1 MVNINDIVEIY
12 SCDFRGLT
20 IVAFYLFLLLYLV
33 KRYIHEKNYPV
44 AYRFFAYF
52 GSFLFFFW
60 PLILLCLVNK
70 ETTDSNIIVSIAFF
84 IWSLGTICIG
94 ISLRLLPENST
105 IKDKSMQERK
115 KYWKLCIGCGIYLIM
130 LAVGNMFLE
139 WNVEIKVTRAYCIN
153 KS

>member
-1 MVNINDIVEIY
+1 MININDIL
-12 SCDFRGLT
+12 DFHYYDFQFLT
-20 IVAFYLFLLLYLV
+20 IVIFYIFMLLNLV
-33 KRYIHEKNYPV
+33 RRYIRERKYPF

-52 GSFLFFFW
+52 GGFLFFFW
-60 PLILLCLVNK
+60 PLILPCIVNK
-70 ETTDSNIIVSIAFF
+70 EMTDSNIIVSIAFF

-105 IKDKSMQERK
+105 IKDKSMQERR

-139 WNVEIKVTRAYCIN
+139 
-153 KS
+153 

>member
-1 MVNINDIVEIY
+1 MININDIL
-12 SCDFRGLT
+12 DFHYYDFQFLT
-20 IVAFYLFLLLYLV
+20 IVIFYIFMLLNLV
-33 KRYIHEKNYPV
+33 RRYIRERKYPF

-52 GSFLFFFW
+52 GGFLFFFW
-60 PLILLCLVNK
+60 PLILPCIVNK
-70 ETTDSNIIVSIAFF
+70 EMTDSNIIVSIAFF
-84 IWSLGTICIG
+84 IWSLGTICMG

-139 WNVEIKVTRAYCIN
+139 
-153 KS
+153 

>member
-1 MVNINDIVEIY
+1 MVNINDILDFY
-12 SCDFRGLT
+12 YCDFRGLT

-60 PLILLCLVNK
+60 PLILPCIVNK
-70 ETTDSNIIVSIAFF
+70 EMTDSNIIVSIALF
-84 IWSLGTICIG
+84 IWSLGTICMG

-105 IKDKSMQERK
+105 IKDKAMQGRK
-115 KYWKLCIGCGIYLIM
+115 KYWKLSIGFGIYLII
-130 LAVGNMFLE
+130 LAIGFMFLE
-139 WNVEIKVTRAYCIN
+139 
-153 KS
+153 

>member
-1 MVNINDIVEIY
+1 MININDIL
-12 SCDFRGLT
+12 DFHYYDFQFLT
-20 IVAFYLFLLLYLV
+20 IVIFYIFMLLNLV
-33 KRYIHEKNYPV
+33 RRYIRERKYPF

-52 GSFLFFFW
+52 GGFLFFFW
-60 PLILLCLVNK
+60 PLILPCIVNK
-70 ETTDSNIIVSIAFF
+70 EMTDSNIIVSIAFF
-84 IWSLGTICIG
+84 IWNLGTICIG

-139 WNVEIKVTRAYCIN
+139 
-153 KS
+153 

>member
-1 MVNINDIVEIY
+1 MVNINDILDFY
-12 SCDFRGLT
+12 YCDFRGLT

-60 PLILLCLVNK
+60 SLILLCLVNK

-139 WNVEIKVTRAYCIN
+139 
-153 KS
+153 

>member
-1 MVNINDIVEIY
+1 MININDIL
-12 SCDFRGLT
+12 DFHYYDFQFLT
-20 IVAFYLFLLLYLV
+20 IVIFYIFMLLNLV
-33 KRYIHEKNYPV
+33 RRYIRERKYPF

-52 GSFLFFFW
+52 GGFLFFFW

-105 IKDKSMQERK
+105 IKDKSMQGS
-115 KYWKLCIGCGIYLIM
+115 WKQYI
-130 LAVGNMFLE
+130 
-139 WNVEIKVTRAYCIN
+139 
-153 KS
+153 

>member
-1 MVNINDIVEIY
+1 MVNINDIWDFY
-12 SCDFRGLT
+12 YCDYRGLT

-70 ETTDSNIIVSIAFF
+70 EMTDSNIIVSIAFF

-139 WNVEIKVTRAYCIN
+139 
-153 KS
+153 

>member
-1 MVNINDIVEIY
+1 MVNINDILDFY
-12 SCDFRGLT
+12 YCDFRGLT

-52 GSFLFFFW
+52 GGFLFFFW
-60 PLILLCLVNK
+60 PLILPCIVNK
-70 ETTDSNIIVSIAFF
+70 EMTDSNIIVSIAFF

-139 WNVEIKVTRAYCIN
+139 
-153 KS
+153 

>member
-1 MVNINDIVEIY
+1 MVNINDIWDFY
-12 SCDFRGLT
+12 YCDFRGLT

-33 KRYIHEKNYPV
+33 KRYIHEKNYPF

-52 GSFLFFFW
+52 GGFLFFFW
-60 PLILLCLVNK
+60 PLILPCIVNK
-70 ETTDSNIIVSIAFF
+70 EMTDSNIIVSIAFF
-84 IWSLGTICIG
+84 IWSLGTICMG

-139 WNVEIKVTRAYCIN
+139 
-153 KS
+153 

>member
-1 MVNINDIVEIY
+1 MVNINDILDFY
-12 SCDFRGLT
+12 YCDFRGLT

-70 ETTDSNIIVSIAFF
+70 AMTDSNIIVSIAFF

-139 WNVEIKVTRAYCIN
+139 
-153 KS
+153 

>member
-1 MVNINDIVEIY
+1 MVKINDILDFY
-12 SCDFRGLT
+12 YCDFRGLT

-105 IKDKSMQERK
+105 IKDKLMQERK

-139 WNVEIKVTRAYCIN
+139 
-153 KS
+153 

>member
-1 MVNINDIVEIY
+1 MININDILDFHY
-12 SCDFRGLT
+12 CDFRGLT

-70 ETTDSNIIVSIAFF
+70 AMTDSNIIVSIAFF
-84 IWSLGTICIG
+84 IWSLGTICMG

-105 IKDKSMQERK
+105 IKDKSIQERR

-139 WNVEIKVTRAYCIN
+139 
-153 KS
+153 

>member
-1 MVNINDIVEIY
+1 MININDIL
-12 SCDFRGLT
+12 DFHYYDFQVLT
-20 IVAFYLFLLLYLV
+20 IVIFYIVMLLNLV
-33 KRYIHEKNYPV
+33 RRYIRERKYPF

-52 GSFLFFFW
+52 GGFLFFFW
-60 PLILLCLVNK
+60 PLILPCIVNK
-70 ETTDSNIIVSIAFF
+70 EMTDSNIIVSIALF
-84 IWSLGTICIG
+84 IWSLGTICMG

-139 WNVEIKVTRAYCIN
+139 
-153 KS
+153 

>member
-1 MVNINDIVEIY
+1 MVNINDILDFY
-12 SCDFRGLT
+12 YCDFRGLT

-33 KRYIHEKNYPV
+33 KKYIHEKNYPV

-70 ETTDSNIIVSIAFF
+70 EMTDSNIIVSIAFF

-139 WNVEIKVTRAYCIN
+139 
-153 KS
+153 